1 MTGARYQIA
10 VDGQPRSNRD
20 DRAIAIEA
28 AEYLKHKHP
37 HAEVT
42 VHDLVTGDTITIK
55 TLPPGRLPSLSPFA
69 ALAWTNYD
77 VTQDGEIVGRIYRM
91 SADRERSGTRNAEV
105 RALARPCPPDQV
117 RRGSGSIRAAPFRPC
132 RS

>member
-20 DRAIAIEA
+20 DKAIAIEA
-28 AEYLKHKHP
+28 VECLKYKHP

-55 TLPPGRLPSLSPFA
+55 ALPPGR
-69 ALAWTNYD
+69 
-77 VTQDGEIVGRIYRM
+77 
-91 SADRERSGTRNAEV
+91 
-105 RALARPCPPDQV
+105 
-117 RRGSGSIRAAPFRPC
+117 AP
-132 RS
+132 

>member
-28 AEYLKHKHP
+28 AEYLKHRNP

-42 VHDLVTGDTITIK
+42 VHDRVTGDTITIK
-55 TLPPGRLPSLSPFA
+55 MLPPGRKL
-69 ALAWTNYD
+69 
-77 VTQDGEIVGRIYRM
+77 
-91 SADRERSGTRNAEV
+91 
-105 RALARPCPPDQV
+105 
-117 RRGSGSIRAAPFRPC
+117 
-132 RS
+132 